1 MPNPGKS
8 RKHRRAHMY
17 GPNSSVEIFSTC
29 PPIGNT
35 PSAEYSK
42 AAADAARWSEK
53 WGCTGI
59 LVYTD
64 NSQVDPW
71 LVSQIIVQETKHL
84 SPLIAVQPVYMHP
97 YTVAKMVCS
106 LGHLYRRRIY
116 LNMVA
121 GGFKN
126 DLAALHD
133 TTPHDDRYV
142 RLLEYTVIIKELL
155 CSATPVSY
163 QGQFYVVDKLRM
175 TPPLASELFPGIF
188 VSGSSEA
195 GLAAAQAVGA
205 TAVKY
210 PQPAECESDH
220 SNDTLDSG
228 VRMGIIAR

>member
-35 PSAEYSK
+35 PSVEYSK
-42 AAADAARWSEK
+42 AAADAACWSEK

-106 LGHLYRRRIY
+106 LGVLYGRRMF
-116 LNMVA
+116 LNLVA

-126 DLAALHD
+126 DLVALND
-133 TTPHDDRYV
+133 PTPHDERYE
-142 RLLEYTVIIKELL
+142 RLVEYATIIKGLL
-155 CSATPVSY
+155 ADHEAITFQGKFYRVNNLKITTPVPDELSPGILISASS
-163 QGQFYVVDKLRM
+163 QAGR
-175 TPPLASELFPGIF
+175 TPPLCPPPLPLLSPHP
-188 VSGSSEA
+188 
-195 GLAAAQAVGA
+195 
-205 TAVKY
+205 TKDM
-210 PQPAECESDH
+210 P
-220 SNDTLDSG
+220 
-228 VRMGIIAR
+228 